1 MSGDIAEKARLR
13 GERLAA
19 RDALTQAERQEK
31 SQALTAYGA
40 SAISFVPGAIISG
53 FMPIRSEAD
62 IRPLMEALRARGGRL
77 VLPVVLDRETI
88 VFRAFDADTALVKTG
103 FGTTGP
109 GVDADVIDP
118 DILLV
123 PLSVFDGQG
132 QRIGYGAGHY
142 DRAIARLHG
151 KGRSPVLIGVA
162 FDCQEVPSVPAEP
175 HDVPLDAIL
184 TESGLRWFSER
195 RSMPDQGQK
204 AL

>member
-19 RDALTQAERQEK
+19 RDALAQAERQQK
-31 SQALTAYGA
+31 SRAMTERGA
-40 SAISFVPGAIISG
+40 SVIPLTPGAVVSG

-62 IRPLMEALRARGGRL
+62 IRPLMEALRTRGARL

-88 VFRAFDADTALVKTG
+88 IFRAFEVDAPLVRTG

-109 GVDADVIDP
+109 GEDAQVLDP

-123 PLSVFDGQG
+123 PLSVFDGHG

-151 KGRSPVLIGVA
+151 KGRVPILIGVA

-175 HDVPLDAIL
+175 HDVPLHAVL
-184 TESGLRWFSER
+184 TESGLRWFSAQ
-195 RSMPDQGQK
+195 PLLPGGK
-204 AL
+204 KVL

>member
-1 MSGDIAEKARLR
+1 MSGDIAEKSRLR

-19 RDALTQAERQEK
+19 RDALTQAERQQK
-31 SQALTAYGA
+31 SRAMTEHGA
-40 SAISFVPGAIISG
+40 SAIPLTPGAVVSG

-62 IRPLMEALRARGGRL
+62 IRPLMEALRTRGARL

-88 VFRAFDADTALVKTG
+88 IFRAFEVGAPLVRTG

-109 GVDADVIDP
+109 GEDAQVLDP

-123 PLSVFDGQG
+123 PLSVFDGHG

-151 KGRSPVLIGVA
+151 KGRVPILIGVA
-162 FDCQEVPSVPAEP
+162 FDCQEVPSVPAER
-175 HDVPLDAIL
+175 HDVPLHAVL
-184 TESGLRWFSER
+184 TESGLRWFSAQ
-195 RSMPDQGQK
+195 PLLPGGKK

>member
-1 MSGDIAEKARLR
+1 MQGDAAEKARLR

-19 RDALTQAERQEK
+19 RDALPPAERQQK
-31 SQALTAYGA
+31 SLSMTTHGA
-40 SAISFVPGAIISG
+40 SGIPFAPGTVISG

-62 IRPLMEALRARGGRL
+62 TRPLMEALRARGGRL

-88 VFRAFDADTALVKTG
+88 VFRAFEADTPLVKTG

-109 GVDADVIDP
+109 GEDAEVLDP

-123 PLSVFDGQG
+123 PLSVFDGKG
-132 QRIGYGAGHY
+132 QRVGYGAGHY
-142 DRAIARLHG
+142 DRAIARLHA
-151 KGRSPVLIGVA
+151 KGRQPVLIGIA

-175 HDVPLDAIL
+175 HDVPLHAIL
-184 TESGLRWFSER
+184 TESGLRWFSAPL
-195 RSMPDQGQK
+195 SISDSGQK

>member
-13 GERLAA
+13 CERLAA
-19 RDALTQAERQEK
+19 RDALTQAERQQK
-31 SQALTAYGA
+31 SRAMTERGA
-40 SAISFVPGAIISG
+40 SVIPLTPGAVVSG

-62 IRPLMEALRARGGRL
+62 IRPLMEALRTQGARL

-88 VFRAFDADTALVKTG
+88 IFRAFEVDAPLVRTG

-109 GVDADVIDP
+109 GEDAQVLDP

-123 PLSVFDGQG
+123 PLSVFDGHG

-151 KGRSPVLIGVA
+151 KGRVPILIGVA
-162 FDCQEVPSVPAEP
+162 FDCQEVPLVPAEP
-175 HDVPLDAIL
+175 HDVPLHAVL
-184 TESGLRWFSER
+184 TESGLRWFSAQ
-195 RSMPDQGQK
+195 PLLPGGKK

>member
-13 GERLAA
+13 CERLAA
-19 RDALTQAERQEK
+19 RDALTQAERQQK
-31 SQALTAYGA
+31 SRAMTERGA
-40 SAISFVPGAIISG
+40 SVIPLTPGAVVSG

-62 IRPLMEALRARGGRL
+62 IRPLMEALRTRGARL

-88 VFRAFDADTALVKTG
+88 IFRAFEVDAPLVRTG

-109 GVDADVIDP
+109 GEDAQVLDP

-123 PLSVFDGQG
+123 PLSVFDGHG

-151 KGRSPVLIGVA
+151 KGRVPILIGVA
-162 FDCQEVPSVPAEP
+162 FDCQEVPLVPAEP
-175 HDVPLDAIL
+175 HDVPLHAVL
-184 TESGLRWFSER
+184 TESGLRWFSAQ
-195 RSMPDQGQK
+195 PLLPTGKK

>member
-19 RDALTQAERQEK
+19 RDALTLGERQQK
-31 SQALTAYGA
+31 SQSITAHGA
-40 SAISFVPGAIISG
+40 SGIPFAPGTVISG
-53 FMPIRSEAD
+53 FMPIRSEVD
-62 IRPLMEALRARGGRL
+62 TRSLMEALRTRGGRL

-88 VFRAFDADTALVKTG
+88 VFRAFEADTSLVKTG

-109 GVDADVIDP
+109 AEDAAVLDP

-151 KGRSPVLIGVA
+151 KGRFPILIGVA

-175 HDVPLDAIL
+175 HDVPLHAVL
-184 TESGLRWFSER
+184 TESGLRWFSGR
-195 RSMPDQGQK
+195 PLMSDNGQT

>member
-1 MSGDIAEKARLR
+1 MSGDVAEKARLR
-13 GERLAA
+13 GERLAT
-19 RDALTQAERQEK
+19 RDALTQAERQQK
-31 SQALTAYGA
+31 SEAMTAYGA
-40 SAISFVPGAIISG
+40 SAIPFSPGAVISG

-62 IRPLMEALRARGGRL
+62 IRPLMEALRTRGGRL
-77 VLPVVLDRETI
+77 ALPVVLNGETI
-88 VFRAFDADTALVKTG
+88 VFRAFDADAPLVKTG

-109 GVDADVIDP
+109 AEDAEVLDP

-151 KGRSPVLIGVA
+151 KGRAPVLIGVA

-175 HDVPLDAIL
+175 HDVPLQAVL
-184 TESGLRWFSER
+184 TESGLRWFS
-195 RSMPDQGQK
+195 
-204 AL
+204 A

>member
-1 MSGDIAEKARLR
+1 MPGDVAEKARLR

-19 RDALTQAERQEK
+19 RDALTLAERQQK
-31 SQALTAYGA
+31 SQSMTAYGA
-40 SAISFVPGAIISG
+40 SGIPFAPGTVISG

-62 IRPLMEALRARGGRL
+62 TRPLMEALRTRGGRL

-88 VFRAFDADTALVKTG
+88 VFRAFETDTPLVKTG

-109 GVDADVIDP
+109 GEDAEVLDP

-123 PLSVFDGQG
+123 PLSVFDGKG
-132 QRIGYGAGHY
+132 QRVGYGAGHY
-142 DRAIARLHG
+142 DRAIARLHAR
-151 KGRSPVLIGVA
+151 GRQPVLIGVA

-175 HDVPLDAIL
+175 HDVSLHAIL
-184 TESGLRWFSER
+184 TESGLRWFSVPL
-195 RSMPDQGQK
+195 SISDSGQK

>member
-31 SQALTAYGA
+31 SQALTAHGA
-40 SAISFVPGAIISG
+40 STIPFAPGAIISG

-62 IRPLMEALRARGGRL
+62 IRPLMEALRTKGGRL

-88 VFRAFDADTALVKTG
+88 VFRAFDADTTLVKTG

-109 GVDADVIDP
+109 GADADVLDP

-123 PLSVFDGQG
+123 PLSVFDAHG

-162 FDCQEVPSVPAEP
+162 FDCQEVPLVPAEP

-184 TESGLRWFSER
+184 TESGLRWFSAR

>member
-1 MSGDIAEKARLR
+1 MPGDVAEKARLR

-19 RDALTQAERQEK
+19 RDALTLAERQQK
-31 SQALTAYGA
+31 SQSMTAHGA
-40 SAISFVPGAIISG
+40 SGIPFAPGTVISG

-62 IRPLMEALRARGGRL
+62 TRPLMEALRTRGGRL

-88 VFRAFDADTALVKTG
+88 VFRAFETDTPLVKTG

-109 GVDADVIDP
+109 GEDAEVLDP

-123 PLSVFDGQG
+123 PLSVFDGKG
-132 QRIGYGAGHY
+132 QRVGYGAGHY

-151 KGRSPVLIGVA
+151 KGRFPILIGVA

-175 HDVPLDAIL
+175 HDVPLHAIL
-184 TESGLRWFSER
+184 TESGLRWFS
-195 RSMPDQGQK
+195 GQPLMSDNGQT

>member
-19 RDALTQAERQEK
+19 RDALTQAEWQEK
-31 SQALTAYGA
+31 SQALTAHGA
-40 SAISFVPGAIISG
+40 SAIPFAPGAIISG

-62 IRPLMEALRARGGRL
+62 IRPLMEALRTKGGRL

-88 VFRAFDADTALVKTG
+88 VFRAFDADTTLVKTG

-109 GVDADVIDP
+109 GADADVLDP

-123 PLSVFDGQG
+123 PLSVFDAHG

-162 FDCQEVPSVPAEP
+162 FDCQEVSLVPAEP

-184 TESGLRWFSER
+184 TESGLRWFSAW

>member
-19 RDALTQAERQEK
+19 RDALTQAERQQK
-31 SQALTAYGA
+31 SRAMTEHGA
-40 SAISFVPGAIISG
+40 SAIPLTPGAVVSG

-62 IRPLMEALRARGGRL
+62 IRPLMEALRTQGARL

-88 VFRAFDADTALVKTG
+88 VFRAFEVDAPLVRTG

-109 GVDADVIDP
+109 GEDAQVLDP

-123 PLSVFDGQG
+123 PLSVFDGHG

-151 KGRSPVLIGVA
+151 KGRVPILIGVA

-175 HDVPLDAIL
+175 HDVPLHAVL
-184 TESGLRWFSER
+184 TESGLRWFSAQ
-195 RSMPDQGQK
+195 PLLPGGKK

>member
-1 MSGDIAEKARLR
+1 MPGDVAEKARLR

-19 RDALTQAERQEK
+19 RDALTLAERQQK
-31 SQALTAYGA
+31 SQSIRAHGA
-40 SAISFVPGAIISG
+40 SDIPFAPGTVISG

-62 IRPLMEALRARGGRL
+62 TRPLMEALRTRGGRL

-88 VFRAFDADTALVKTG
+88 VFRAFETDTLLVKTG

-109 GVDADVIDP
+109 GEDAEVLDP

-123 PLSVFDGQG
+123 PLSVFDGKG
-132 QRIGYGAGHY
+132 QRVGYGAGHY
-142 DRAIARLHG
+142 DRAIARLHAR
-151 KGRSPVLIGVA
+151 GRQPVLIGVA

-175 HDVPLDAIL
+175 HDVSLHAIL
-184 TESGLRWFSER
+184 TESGLRWFSVPL
-195 RSMPDQGQK
+195 SISDSGQK

>member
-31 SQALTAYGA
+31 SQALTAHGA
-40 SAISFVPGAIISG
+40 STIPFAPGAIISG

-62 IRPLMEALRARGGRL
+62 IRPLMEALRTKGGRL

-88 VFRAFDADTALVKTG
+88 VFRAFDADTTLVKTG

-109 GVDADVIDP
+109 GADADVLDP

-123 PLSVFDGQG
+123 PLSVFDAHG

-162 FDCQEVPSVPAEP
+162 FDCQEVSLVPAEP

-184 TESGLRWFSER
+184 TESGLRWFSAR

>member
-1 MSGDIAEKARLR
+1 MPGDVAEKARLR

-19 RDALTQAERQEK
+19 RDALTLAERQQK
-31 SQALTAYGA
+31 SQSIMAHGA
-40 SAISFVPGAIISG
+40 SGIPFAPGTVISG

-62 IRPLMEALRARGGRL
+62 TRPLMEALRTRGGRL

-88 VFRAFDADTALVKTG
+88 VFRAFETDTPLVKTG

-109 GVDADVIDP
+109 GEDAEVLDP

-123 PLSVFDGQG
+123 PLSVFDGKG
-132 QRIGYGAGHY
+132 QRVGYGAGHY

-151 KGRSPVLIGVA
+151 KGRFPILIGVA

-175 HDVPLDAIL
+175 HDVPLHAIL
-184 TESGLRWFSER
+184 TESGLRWFS
-195 RSMPDQGQK
+195 GQPLMSDNGQT

>member
-31 SQALTAYGA
+31 SQALTAHGA
-40 SAISFVPGAIISG
+40 STIPFAPGAIISG

-62 IRPLMEALRARGGRL
+62 IRPLMEALRTRGGRL

-88 VFRAFDADTALVKTG
+88 VFRAFDADTTLVKTG

-109 GVDADVIDP
+109 GADADVLDP

-123 PLSVFDGQG
+123 PLSVFDAHG

-162 FDCQEVPSVPAEP
+162 FDCQEVPLVPAEP

-184 TESGLRWFSER
+184 TESGLRWFSAR

>member
-1 MSGDIAEKARLR
+1 MPGDVAEKARLR

-19 RDALTQAERQEK
+19 RDALTLAERQQK
-31 SQALTAYGA
+31 SQSMTAHGA
-40 SAISFVPGAIISG
+40 SGIPFAPGTVISG

-62 IRPLMEALRARGGRL
+62 TRPLMEALRTRGGRL

-88 VFRAFDADTALVKTG
+88 VFRAFETDTPLVKTG

-109 GVDADVIDP
+109 GEDAEVLDP

-123 PLSVFDGQG
+123 PLSVFDGKG
-132 QRIGYGAGHY
+132 QRVGYGAGHY

-151 KGRSPVLIGVA
+151 KGRFPILIGVA
-162 FDCQEVPSVPAEP
+162 YDCQEVPSVPAEP
-175 HDVPLDAIL
+175 HDVPLHAIL
-184 TESGLRWFSER
+184 TESGLRWFS
-195 RSMPDQGQK
+195 GQPLMSDNGQT

>member
-31 SQALTAYGA
+31 SQTLTALGA
-40 SAISFVPGAIISG
+40 SAISFAPGAIISG

-88 VFRAFDADTALVKTG
+88 VFRAFDADTTLVKTG

-109 GVDADVIDP
+109 GEDAAILDP

-162 FDCQEVPSVPAEP
+162 FDCQEVSSVPAEP

>member
-13 GERLAA
+13 GERLAT

-31 SQALTAYGA
+31 SQALTAHGA
-40 SAISFVPGAIISG
+40 SAIPFAPGAIISG

-62 IRPLMEALRARGGRL
+62 IRPLMEALRTRGGRL

-88 VFRAFDADTALVKTG
+88 VFRAFDADTTLVKTG

-109 GVDADVIDP
+109 GADADVLDP

-123 PLSVFDGQG
+123 PLSVFDAHG

-162 FDCQEVPSVPAEP
+162 FDCQEVALVPAEP

-184 TESGLRWFSER
+184 TESGLRWFSAR

>member
-19 RDALTQAERQEK
+19 RDALTQTERQQK
-31 SQALTAYGA
+31 SRAMTERCASVIPLT
-40 SAISFVPGAIISG
+40 PGAVVSG

-62 IRPLMEALRARGGRL
+62 IRPLMEALRTRGARL

-88 VFRAFDADTALVKTG
+88 IFRAFEVDAPLVRTG

-109 GVDADVIDP
+109 GEDAQVLDP

-123 PLSVFDGQG
+123 PLSVFDGHG

-151 KGRSPVLIGVA
+151 KGRVPILIGVA
-162 FDCQEVPSVPAEP
+162 FDCQEVPLVPAEP
-175 HDVPLDAIL
+175 HDVPLHAVL
-184 TESGLRWFSER
+184 TESGLRWFSAQ
-195 RSMPDQGQK
+195 PLLPGGKK

>member
-13 GERLAA
+13 CERLAA
-19 RDALTQAERQEK
+19 RDALTQAERQQK
-31 SQALTAYGA
+31 SRAMTERGA
-40 SAISFVPGAIISG
+40 SVIPLTPGAVVSG

-62 IRPLMEALRARGGRL
+62 IRPLMEALRTRGARL

-88 VFRAFDADTALVKTG
+88 IFRAFEVDAPLVRTG

-109 GVDADVIDP
+109 GEDAQVLDP

-123 PLSVFDGQG
+123 PLSVFDGHG

-151 KGRSPVLIGVA
+151 KGRVPILIGVA
-162 FDCQEVPSVPAEP
+162 FDCQEVPLVPAEP
-175 HDVPLDAIL
+175 HDVPLHAVL
-184 TESGLRWFSER
+184 TESGLRWFSAQ
-195 RSMPDQGQK
+195 PLLPGGKK

>member
-19 RDALTQAERQEK
+19 RDALTPLERQQK
-31 SQALTAYGA
+31 SEAMTVHGA
-40 SAISFVPGAIISG
+40 SAIPLAPGAVISG

-62 IRPLMEALRARGGRL
+62 IRPLMETLREKDGRI
-77 VLPVVLDRETI
+77 VLPVVLNRETI
-88 VFRAFDADTALVKTG
+88 VFRAFEADTPLVKTG
-103 FGTTGP
+103 FGTAGP
-109 GVDADVIDP
+109 AEGADVVDP

-151 KGRSPVLIGVA
+151 KGRTPVLIGVA

-175 HDVPLDAIL
+175 HDVPLHAVL
-184 TESGLRWFSER
+184 TESGLRWFSAQWLM
-195 RSMPDQGQK
+195 SDGKK